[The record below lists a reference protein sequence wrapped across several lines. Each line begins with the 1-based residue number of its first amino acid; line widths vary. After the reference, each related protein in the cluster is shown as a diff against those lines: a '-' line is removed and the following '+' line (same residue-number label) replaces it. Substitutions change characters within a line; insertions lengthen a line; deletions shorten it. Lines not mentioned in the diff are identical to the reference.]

1 MSIILDGQS
10 IYIRFFRQTNYGKFS
25 TRNKIII
32 SGIEYRRISNNQHL
46 KKLKQFILS

>member
-10 IYIRFFRQTNYGKFS
+10 IYIRFLGEPIMVNFQQETRQL
-25 TRNKIII
+25 I

-46 KKLKQFILS
+46 